1 MREQPEKPFFGP
13 ETPAL
18 DPPNPPEI
26 KAWRSVAKAIS
37 WRTVGSLDT
46 LVLSYLLITYVG
58 PIFGLE
64 NTQEEAAK
72 AAGYIAITEIA
83 TKLVIY
89 FFHERMWAKLR
100 WGTVVADGRRRET
113 HRRSATKTATFRT
126 IASLDT
132 MLLAWIFT
140 GNVGTAL
147 SIGGLEVVTKMI
159 LYFIHER
166 IWSIL
171 PFGIVHR

>member
-13 ETPAL
+13 ESPKL

-37 WRTVGSLDT
+37 WRTIGTLDT
-46 LVLSYLLITYVG
+46 FFLSYLMITYVG
-58 PIFGLE
+58 PYFGLE
-64 NTQEEAAK
+64 HTQSEAAT
-72 AAGYIAITEIA
+72 AASYIAITEVI
-83 TKLVIY
+83 TKLFIY
-89 FFHERMWAKLR
+89 FFHERAWAKVQ
-100 WGTVVADGRRRET
+100 WGTLVVDGRRRET
-113 HRRSATKTATFRT
+113 NGRSATKTATFRT

-140 GNVGTAL
+140 GSMATAL
-147 SIGGLEVVTKMI
+147 SIGGLEIFTKMI

-166 IWSIL
+166 VWSIL
-171 PFGIVHR
+171 PFGIEHR